1 MVLMGGGI
9 MGAAWEVGCLT
20 AFDKMLRGRCATCQ
34 FDAYIG
40 ISAGSVIASLLA
52 NRVPPARIYQTI
64 INDEKGPFNFSRSDI
79 YRINKRQLLFTAG
92 RILKNFA
99 TSASTYYR
107 RQKHLG
113 TSDLLYILQE
123 QFPAGFFSIDPLQRY
138 LCRAFADEGLIDN
151 FYNLS
156 AELYIPAFDIDLGDR
171 IVFGDEGYRS
181 QHICQAI
188 TASCAIPVFFQPH
201 RIGNSHYIDGSTGRV
216 GHIDLAIERR
226 AELIIAINPRVPIR
240 NDRQHSCL
248 PSLSS
253 GKCASITD
261 LGVSFVWEQSQR
273 IEGRER
279 LALALE
285 GYRREH
291 PKVDILLIEPKADEP
306 LLFLQSPMSFESRRL
321 VMEYGYQTT
330 LDHLKHEF
338 AAYQKTFARHGYTIS
353 DRHLSDPPPTG

>member
-9 MGAAWEVGCLT
+9 MGAAWEIGCLT
-20 AFDKMLRGRCATCQ
+20 ALDKMLRGRCATSQ
-34 FDAYIG
+34 FDTYIG
-40 ISAGSVIASLLA
+40 ISAGSVIATLLA
-52 NRVPPARIYQTI
+52 NRVPPAQIYQAI
-64 INDEKGPFNFSRSDI
+64 INDEAGSFNFSRSDI
-79 YRINKRQLLFTAG
+79 YRVKKRQMLLAGG

-99 TSASTYYR
+99 TSLNRYYR
-107 RQKHLG
+107 RQKRLG
-113 TSDLLYILQE
+113 TSDLFYILQE
-123 QFPAGFFSIDPLQRY
+123 QFPAGFFSLDPLQNY
-138 LCRAFADEGLIDN
+138 LCRSFAKEGLIDN
-151 FYNLS
+151 FYNLP

-171 IVFGDEGYRS
+171 VVFGDESYRS

-216 GHIDLAIERR
+216 GHIDLAINRG
-226 AELIIAINPRVPIR
+226 ADLILAINPRVPFR
-240 NDRQHSCL
+240 NDRLTSCL

-253 GKCASITD
+253 GHCASITE

-279 LALALE
+279 LARALE
-285 GYRREH
+285 GYRREY
-291 PKVDILLIEPKADEP
+291 PKIDILLIEPKHDEP

-330 LDHLKHEF
+330 LDHLKNEF
-338 AAYQKTFARHGYTIS
+338 ANYERVFSRHGFSIS
-353 DRHLSDPPPTG
+353 NRHLNDPAPAG

>member
-1 MVLMGGGI
+1 
-9 MGAAWEVGCLT
+9 MGAAWEIGCMT
-20 AFDKMLRGRCATCQ
+20 AIDRMLRGRCATCQ

-52 NRVPPARIYQTI
+52 NRVPPARLYEAI
-64 INDEKGPFNFSRSDI
+64 IKDEDGPFNFSRSDI
-79 YRINKRQLLFTAG
+79 YRADKIQMLKSAG

-99 TSASTYYR
+99 RSANTYYR
-107 RQKHLG
+107 RQKSLA

-123 QFPAGFFSIDPLQRY
+123 QLPSGFFSLDPLQRY
-138 LCRAFADEGLIDN
+138 LCRSFENEGLIDN
-151 FYNLS
+151 FYDLS

-171 IVFGDEGYRS
+171 IVFGDKGFRS

-201 RIGNSHYIDGSTGRV
+201 KIGNSHYIDGSTGRV
-216 GHIDLAIERR
+216 GHIDLAIERG
-226 AELIIAINPRVPIR
+226 AELIIAINPRVPVR

-253 GKCASITD
+253 GECASISD
-261 LGVSFVWEQSQR
+261 LGISFVWEQSQR

-279 LALALE
+279 LALGLDAC
-285 GYRREH
+285 RREH
-291 PKVDILLIEPKADEP
+291 PKVDILLIEPRTDDQ
-306 LLFLQSPMSFESRRL
+306 LLFLQSPMSFQARRL

-330 LDHLKHEF
+330 LDHLKNEF
-338 AAYQKTFARHGYTIS
+338 ATYQKVFQRHGYAIS
-353 DRHLSDPPPTG
+353 DRHLDDPPPAG

>member
-9 MGAAWEVGCLT
+9 MGAAWEIGCLT
-20 AFDKMLRGRCATCQ
+20 ALDRMLRGRCATNQ

-40 ISAGSVIASLLA
+40 ISAGSVIAALLA
-52 NRVPPARIYQTI
+52 NRVPPARLYEAI
-64 INDEKGPFNFSRSDI
+64 INDEDGPFNFSRNDI
-79 YRINKRQLLFTAG
+79 YRADKRQLALALG

-99 TSASTYYR
+99 RSANQYYR
-107 RQKHLG
+107 RQKRLAK
-113 TSDLLYILQE
+113 SDLFYILQE
-123 QFPAGFFSIDPLQRY
+123 QVPSGFFSLAPMQRY
-138 LCRAFADEGLIDN
+138 ICQTFENEGLIDN
-151 FYNLS
+151 FYDLP
-156 AELYIPAFDIDLGDR
+156 AELYIPAFDIDLGER
-171 IVFGDEGYRS
+171 IVFGDEGFRS

-201 RIGNSHYIDGSTGRV
+201 KIGNSHYIDGSTGRV
-216 GHIDLAIERR
+216 GHIDLAIERG

-240 NDRQHSCL
+240 NDRQNSCL

-253 GKCASITD
+253 GECSSIAN

-285 GYRREH
+285 GYRHEH
-291 PKVDILLIEPKADEP
+291 PKVDILLLEPRADEP
-306 LLFLQSPMSFESRRL
+306 LLFLQSPMSFDARRL

-330 LDHLKHEF
+330 LDHLKNGFEG
-338 AAYQKTFARHGYTIS
+338 YRKTFERHGFRIT
-353 DRHLSDPPPTG
+353 DRHLDDPAPAG